1 MQYSDLALHFAKFP
15 RNVHTVPTD
24 GRMPRWFWVSAEQ
37 GKIYVSSG
45 TTSDLNSNIH
55 GRRLLNE
62 DELETMLTLYQRR
75 KRGEAVSV
83 VASRTTQN
91 QVYWYGIFADLCM

>member
-1 MQYSDLALHFAKFP
+1 MQYSDLAMHFEKFP

-24 GRMPRWFWVSAEQ
+24 GRTPRWFWVCGER

-45 TTSDLNSNIH
+45 TTSNLNSNIQ

-75 KRGEAVSV
+75 KRGESVSEA
-83 VASRTTQN
+83 ASRATQN